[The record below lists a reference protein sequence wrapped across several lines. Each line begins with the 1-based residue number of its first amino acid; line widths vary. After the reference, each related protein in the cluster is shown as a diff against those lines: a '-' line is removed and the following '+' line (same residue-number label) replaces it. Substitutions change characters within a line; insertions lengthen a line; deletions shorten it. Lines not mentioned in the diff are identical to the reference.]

1 MSKKRT
7 YPSSPTIDLY
17 AQSPGTDGSRLIPE
31 PVLTPVERFMQA
43 IPLVDS
49 GEPEDGP
56 SEAVEE
62 AVRQAMDVLDHKE
75 LVVIQELILSPNHP
89 DASLRKVGKML
100 GIDKNAVARLR
111 DNAFM
116 KLQEALMDD
125 TAIIKKVGTWQDA
138 AHHALDLIIEN
149 ESFGLTFKKLQ
160 TYVTAVENEVDLAWH
175 HHKNWETAAVIKD
188 LQRAGY
194 IAYLWLSRYQSH
206 MWTPNMQVNL
216 LVDRQ
221 TKYGHSNILKFE
233 ELGLVVRMS
242 DKAAR
247 LSNMEE
253 DGRDFED
260 ESVMDTWMD
269 VLGYAT
275 IATMLDEGT
284 FTLELS

>member
-17 AQSPGTDGSRLIPE
+17 AQSPGIDGSRLVPE
-31 PVLTPVERFMQA
+31 PVLTPIERFMQA

-56 SEAVEE
+56 SEAVEA

-89 DASLRKVGKML
+89 DASLRKVGKL
-100 GIDKNAVARLR
+100 LNIDKNAVARVR

-116 KLQEALMDD
+116 KLQEALMTNTD
-125 TAIIKKVGTWQDA
+125 IIKKVGTWSDA
-138 AHHALDLIIEN
+138 AHQALDFIIHN
-149 ESFGLTFKKLQ
+149 EALGITFKNLE

-175 HHKNWETAAVIKD
+175 HNQNWEAGAVFKD

-194 IAYLWLSRYQSH
+194 VAYLWLSRYQSH
-206 MWTPNMQVNL
+206 MWTPNMQINL

-221 TKYGHSNILKFE
+221 SKYGHKNILKFN

-260 ESVMDTWMD
+260 ESVVDTWMD
-269 VLGYAT
+269 VLGYAV
-275 IATMLDEGT
+275 IATMLQDDT